1 VSIVVTGGAGFI
13 GSCIVRTLND
23 MGEDDIIIVD
33 NINTSEKWINLRNK
47 SYKEYIHKTDFL
59 NRLPDLKG
67 ITHIIHMGACSSTME
82 NDFDYLYFNNFEYTK
97 ALWKYCTERQISFLY
112 ASSAATYGDGSLGFD
127 DKMNIKQLLPL
138 NRYGYSKQLFD
149 LWVEKETDFPKQQVG
164 MKFFNVYGPN
174 EYAKAGMASVVYH
187 GYQQV
192 KESGKV
198 KLFKSYKDEYEDGG
212 QLRDFLYVKDL
223 CNVFQY
229 FIKNSSI
236 NGLFN
241 IGTGHA
247 ESFKTLGESIFKALG
262 IKSNIEY
269 IAMPEALRSKYQYYT
284 KANIEKLREVG
295 YNNNFYNLEKGSEDY
310 VTNYLDAGMRI
321 Y

>member
-1 VSIVVTGGAGFI
+1 
-13 GSCIVRTLND
+13 

>member
-1 VSIVVTGGAGFI
+1 MSIVVTGGAGFI

-82 NDFDYLYFNNFEYTK
+82 NDFDYLYFNNFEYSK
-97 ALWKYCTERQISFLY
+97 ALWKYCTEKQINFLY

>member
-82 NDFDYLYFNNFEYTK
+82 NDFDYLYFNNFEYSK
-97 ALWKYCTERQISFLY
+97 ALWKYCTEKQINFLY

>member
-1 VSIVVTGGAGFI
+1 
-13 GSCIVRTLND
+13 

-33 NINTSEKWINLRNK
+33 NINTSEKWFNLRNK

-59 NRLPDLKG
+59 KRLPDLKG